1 MKFWTVLQEPLFQA
15 VLVENGNIIKRIP
28 EIPPNTPVR
37 RVGCIAKYKDKLI
50 IGKRNS
56 LEIWDFDGKELLQ
69 TLYSPLI
76 YGLHEINQY
85 QDDIIICCTTIDGIF
100 RLDLEGNVKW
110 KWFAHQHG
118 FCPDT
123 KLLDDP
129 NWQTIQLTQSISPP
143 NSSHINSCRVHGD
156 TVIASLM
163 YNKTAIEIKIGEQG
177 YTKLIELPESHGLHG
192 TIRVN
197 NELCYATM
205 DRIVLGK
212 KVIDYNYATNE
223 GYLWVKRIVEHDDK
237 IFFSHESGIS
247 YVFKNKKDKVYDIP
261 LPRPFGIVF

>member
-1 MKFWTVLQEPLFQA
+1 MKFWTTLQEPLSQA
-15 VLVENGNIIKRIP
+15 ALIEDGKIIKLIP
-28 EIPPNTPVR
+28 ETPSNTPVR
-37 RVGCIAKYKDKLI
+37 KVGCVARYKDKLI

-56 LEIWDFDGKELLQ
+56 FELWDFDGKELLQ

-76 YGLHEINQY
+76 YGLHEVNQY
-85 QDDIIICCTTIDGIF
+85 QDDIIMCCTTIDGIF
-100 RLDLEGNVKW
+100 RLDWDGNVKW

-118 FCPDT
+118 FCPDA

-129 NWQTIQLTQSISPP
+129 NWQTMQLTQSISPP
-143 NSSHINSCRVHGD
+143 NSSHINSCRVHGNK
-156 TVIASLM
+156 VLVSLM
-163 YNKTAIEIKIGEQG
+163 KNNKAIEIEIDKQDYKVVISDF
-177 YTKLIELPESHGLHG
+177 PHGLHSPV
-192 TIRVN
+192 IID

-212 KVIDYNYATNE
+212 KVIDYNYATKE